1 MKVNKNVTLTPIDFR
16 DFEFRINYK
25 SENKLTLERG
35 GTKIKLLLNDWS
47 NQKKTFRL
55 IKRYSFTSGRT
66 EFPFRIDCS
75 IVKTSKK
82 RKYYIPEYTVEQS
95 EVFNNPENYE
105 IEIELL
111 NDRARYLTKRGLII
125 SLKNVIKMIL
135 SGWQQSSFPISFK
148 EEKDI
153 QEEYMKLI
161 YGSNP
166 LPKTKDG

>member
-1 MKVNKNVTLTPIDFR
+1 M
-16 DFEFRINYK
+16 
-25 SENKLTLERG
+25 
-35 GTKIKLLLNDWS
+35 LNDWS

-111 NDRARYLTKRGLII
+111 NDRAR
-125 SLKNVIKMIL
+125 
-135 SGWQQSSFPISFK
+135 F
-148 EEKDI
+148 
-153 QEEYMKLI
+153 
-161 YGSNP
+161 
-166 LPKTKDG
+166 LPKGAYSEFKKCNKNGFIRMATIEFSHIF